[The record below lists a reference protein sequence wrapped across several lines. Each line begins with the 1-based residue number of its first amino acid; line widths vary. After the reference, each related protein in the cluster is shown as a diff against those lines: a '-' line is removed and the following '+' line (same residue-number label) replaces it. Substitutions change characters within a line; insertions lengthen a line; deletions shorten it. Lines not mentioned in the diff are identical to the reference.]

1 MAYKLTR
8 SGNTVILDGKFVIPF
23 IESNND
29 YINYLNFL
37 AGGGVPDPADPAP
50 IPSQEEIDRA
60 AARADTKLQLLASK
74 TPAQIKTFVN
84 SNLTLS
90 TQADKD
96 FIASIAVAI
105 GILYNNL

>member
-8 SGNTVILDGKFVIPF
+8 SGNSVILDGKFVIPF

-29 YINYLNFL
+29 YVQYLNFL
-37 AGGGVPDPADPAP
+37 ASGGVPLPADTEPVP
-50 IPSQEEIDRA
+50 PQEEIDSA
-60 AARADTKLQLLASK
+60 AARADAKLQLLASK

-105 GILYNNL
+105 GILYNTL